1 MKHNNIFGEV
11 FVSAA
16 LIVLLILSL
25 NPFNIFM
32 PTMLQTTLICIL
44 VIVFGAFA
52 LFVWR
57 EKIRDEREGYHRL
70 VAGRWAFLI
79 GALILVAGIVV
90 QHLQEGRID
99 PWLSITLGGMV
110 LAKVGGLVYSR
121 YKF

>member
-1 MKHNNIFGEV
+1 M

-32 PTMLQTTLICIL
+32 PTMLQTTLIYIL

-79 GALILVAGIVV
+79 GALILVVGIVI
-90 QHLQEGRID
+90 QHLQEGHID
-99 PWLSITLGGMV
+99 PWLSVTLGGMV